1 MNVKT
6 NVVLAVAVAFLVSVI
21 ATGTCYA
28 QYRVLDVNI
37 PFSFQVENK
46 TLPAGE
52 YRIES
57 LLTGLHVIRPMDSG
71 APTIVS
77 TIVPTIEVKSKGGK
91 SEPELI
97 FNRYGESYFLS
108 QIWAGEGKGRQL
120 FKSEREKELMRT
132 KAKVEVAL
140 LVHSSSKGERS

>member
-6 NVVLAVAVAFLVSVI
+6 NVVLAVAVVFLVSII
-21 ATGTCYA
+21 AAGECYA
-28 QYRVLDVNI
+28 ECRVLAVHI
-37 PFSFQVENK
+37 PFAFQVKDK

-57 LLTGLHVIRPMDSG
+57 LLTGDGVIHRILPMDGDS
-71 APTIVS
+71 PIFVS
-77 TIVPTIEVKSKGGK
+77 TVAVDAKDGK
-91 SEPELI
+91 SEPQLV

-132 KAKVEVAL
+132 KATVEVAL
-140 LVHSSSKGERS
+140 LVHSPSKGKRS